1 MSVEITCGKC
11 GEKITNMKM
20 LKSLK
25 DVLNPTNGKC
35 PSCGQKLST
44 SEFSLDVQ
52 EKWSKMIFFKDLF
65 QEKWSSS
72 KITILFLKTWSK
84 SVTNNLVT
92 SLIYCFFLEKT
103 LKQTEE
109 DLEIQLLVDN
119 ETNDEY

>member
-25 DVLNPTNGKC
+25 DVLNPSNGKC

-52 EKWSKMIFFKDLF
+52 EKWSWWKIIFEKFDQECEIMI
-65 QEKWSSS
+65 
-72 KITILFLKTWSK
+72 
-84 SVTNNLVT
+84 
-92 SLIYCFFLEKT
+92 
-103 LKQTEE
+103 
-109 DLEIQLLVDN
+109 
-119 ETNDEY
+119 

>member
-44 SEFSLDVQ
+44 SEFSLDVE
-52 EKWSKMIFFKDLF
+52 EKWSQYD
-65 QEKWSSS
+65 
-72 KITILFLKTWSK
+72 LFLK
-84 SVTNNLVT
+84 
-92 SLIYCFFLEKT
+92 IF
-103 LKQTEE
+103 
-109 DLEIQLLVDN
+109 
-119 ETNDEY
+119 

>member
-25 DVLNPTNGKC
+25 DVLKSSNGKC

-52 EKWSKMIFFKDLF
+52 ENKSKKDL
-65 QEKWSSS
+65 
-72 KITILFLKTWSK
+72 
-84 SVTNNLVT
+84 
-92 SLIYCFFLEKT
+92 
-103 LKQTEE
+103 
-109 DLEIQLLVDN
+109 
-119 ETNDEY
+119 